1 MSSEIRPQ
9 FIQEVITLL
18 LESAEPNE
26 RLYIKDLAYT
36 FEDIFLIVLVKE
48 YYLSKYPDGFIN
60 YIKSLTLESLN
71 NHAPRLY
78 TIFNEFREELRN
90 TTTHIVG
97 KRIRI
102 VGDVHPQNTTKV
114 KVDDHIVF
122 SERFSNNTSFQ
133 DLIETCLQEYKR
145 YIPTVKKDKDLVKR
159 DFVEANVSAKSL
171 KEIDDY
177 YYNFGFIMPL
187 FLYLRTTDLHAENVI
202 ASLPFPI
209 FFDLECMF
217 MPEESDNLKYNID
230 YTGFVKTDQIDQSS
244 LTGGLKTIDS
254 LLKPILYGTEK
265 EPRIKWKVPSSGKL
279 FNVPT
284 IDGSKIN
291 VLDYANQLERGIL
304 AGYEYIESE
313 ATNIKSFFNETEFY
327 TRILMRPTRVYRML
341 MCKYYLPNNYDVSP
355 REFYKHELNQIEYLT
370 EFVKEAELEKIIDFE
385 ISCLEK
391 NLIPIF
397 FSEIHNA
404 SVFNSKHEIVG
415 QLTSS
420 QFQTWQKYIDLEFPK
435 QKVSVIKAILRSLD
449 S

>member
-9 FIQEVITLL
+9 FIQEVIKLL

-26 RLYIKDLAYT
+26 RLYIKDLAYA

-48 YYLSKYPDGFIN
+48 YYLSKYPDGFTN
-60 YIKSLTLESLN
+60 YIKSLTLENLN

-78 TIFNEFREELRN
+78 AIFNEFRKELRN
-90 TTTHIVG
+90 TTKHIVG
-97 KRIRI
+97 ENIRI
-102 VGDVHPQNTTKV
+102 LGDVHPQNTTKV

-122 SERFSNNTSFQ
+122 SGRFSNNASFQ

-145 YIPTVKKDKDLVKR
+145 YIPKIQQAE
-159 DFVEANVSAKSL
+159 DFIRRNFIEANVSANSV
-171 KEIDDY
+171 KEIEDY

-217 MPEESDNLKYNID
+217 MPEESGNLKYNID

-254 LLKPILYGTEK
+254 LLKPILYGTEN

-291 VLDYANQLERGIL
+291 VLDYANHLVRGIL

-341 MCKYYLPNNYDVSP
+341 MCKYYLPDNYDVSP

-370 EFVKEAELEKIIDFE
+370 EFVKEADLERIIDFE

-404 SVFNSKHEIVG
+404 AVFNSDHEIIG

-420 QFQTWQKYIDLEFPK
+420 QFQTWQRYTDSEFLK
-435 QKVSVIKAILRSLD
+435 QKESVIKAIHRSLQ